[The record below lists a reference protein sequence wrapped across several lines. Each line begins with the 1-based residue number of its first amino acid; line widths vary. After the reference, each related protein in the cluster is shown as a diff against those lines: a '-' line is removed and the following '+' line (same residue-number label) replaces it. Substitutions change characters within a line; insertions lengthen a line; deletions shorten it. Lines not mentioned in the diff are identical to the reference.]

1 MPARV
6 SSSSSTHLDSL
17 RLPLP
22 RLAERPFSASGHEI
36 VAITDDALFDAC
48 GTRIAFT
55 MRTGGMS
62 SAPFESLNL
71 SYAVGDD
78 ECAVAQNR
86 HLVCEAMGA
95 AECFGDLVAPV
106 QVHGCDIL
114 EVDDVIDAQRRASLG
129 VDGVACS
136 LADVP
141 VLLCF
146 ADCVP
151 VALVAPDG
159 SFAVVH
165 AGWRGAL
172 GGIPGLGLAKLV
184 DMASCPP
191 EEVNCYVGPHIGA
204 CCYEFD
210 AETLARFVSEFGPA
224 CDGGGRHLDLTQ
236 AVVASLRGAGADSR
250 RIACTDAC
258 TSCTIDSFFSHRKE
272 RGKTGRHG
280 AFAVRK
286 EEL

>member
-6 SSSSSTHLDSL
+6 SARSSTSSDSL
-17 RLPLP
+17 RLPPP

-36 VAITDDALFDAC
+36 VALSDDALFDAC

-55 MRTGGMS
+55 TRVGGTS

-95 AECFGDLVAPV
+95 SGCFGNLIAPV

-114 EVDDVIDAQRRASLG
+114 EVDDVAETQRRAALG
-129 VDGVACS
+129 VDGIACS
-136 LADVP
+136 RSDVP

-151 VALVAPDG
+151 VILVAPDG

-172 GGIPGLGLAKLV
+172 GRIPELGLAKV
-184 DMASCPP
+184 VEMSDCSP

-210 AETLARFVSEFGPA
+210 AETLARFASEFGPA

-236 AVVASLRGAGADSR
+236 AVVASLRSAGADSE
-250 RIACTDAC
+250 RIACTDVC
-258 TSCTIDSFFSHRKE
+258 TSCTIESFFSHRKE

-286 EEL
+286 EGR